1 MQKLS
6 FYRILTVKIYDDSDF
21 GIHNLPR
28 EGNQDMNNVNFNQTI
43 NESSSYSQTE
53 IPIKL
58 PKSNDHIKYCN
69 PDNDTWEK
77 ALVIGHAGKATGQNN
92 YWFKNLDTGDFYSID
107 FNKWKYLQEILI
119 NSSSDSE
126 NIQILD
132 AKMKEISNQKDH
144 KVFEEVVD
152 EGQNTV
158 SVTWVIT
165 KKNKDDEPVYK
176 ARLVVRGFEETEKD
190 EIRKDSP
197 MCFKENLDLFYHQLL
212 QKIGKLILQ
221 I

>member
-1 MQKLS
+1 
-6 FYRILTVKIYDDSDF
+6 
-21 GIHNLPR
+21 
-28 EGNQDMNNVNFNQTI
+28 MNNVNFNQTI

-92 YWFKNLDTGDFYSID
+92 YWFNIKNLDTGDFYSID
-107 FNKWKYLQEILI
+107 FNKGKYLQEILI

-126 NIQILD
+126 NIKILD

>member
-6 FYRILTVKIYDDSDF
+6 FCRILTVKIYDDSDF
-21 GIHNLPR
+21 GIHNLSR
-28 EGNQDMNNVNFNQTI
+28 EGNQDMNNVNLNQTI

-92 YWFKNLDTGDFYSID
+92 YWFNIKNLDTGDFYSSD
-107 FNKWKYLQEILI
+107 FNKWKYLQEEILI

-126 NIQILD
+126 NVKILD
-132 AKMKEISNQKDH
+132 AKMKEISN
-144 KVFEEVVD
+144 
-152 EGQNTV
+152 
-158 SVTWVIT
+158 
-165 KKNKDDEPVYK
+165 
-176 ARLVVRGFEETEKD
+176 
-190 EIRKDSP
+190 
-197 MCFKENLDLFYHQLL
+197 
-212 QKIGKLILQ
+212 
-221 I
+221 